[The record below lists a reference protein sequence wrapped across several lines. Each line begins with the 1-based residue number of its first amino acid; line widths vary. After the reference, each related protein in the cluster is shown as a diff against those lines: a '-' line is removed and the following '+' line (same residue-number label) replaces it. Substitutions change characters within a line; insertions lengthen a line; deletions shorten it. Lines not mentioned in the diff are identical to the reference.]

1 MLLQTG
7 VAAQIETLVTLTGT
21 TDFQSTKRLAS
32 LDGLRER
39 YRHFLSSL
47 GQRNIDVHGQ
57 VLAFAT
63 TTAKAGDL
71 AALFSN
77 DSVLDD
83 KLQSEVIAATDDP
96 ERDHKQAR
104 VEDALHE
111 ICRYSHPYAEMLTTI
126 VTDVFILPSTVARA
140 GSTSQAVGVIWL
152 NPKLSF
158 PTPDLMEILIHEF
171 IHQAMFL
178 DELRHGHY
186 SYGAISDRA
195 TWAMSAILNK
205 ARPLDKVL
213 HSIVV
218 ATEVLLFRHLH
229 IGQPAF
235 PRAHPP
241 TGIMLQQ
248 LEESLSSVESA
259 TRKFPS
265 ILTPRA
271 KELVSNVRDILCHTL
286 PALPSGS
293 GAFATDEIK
302 GKLKHAV

>member
-21 TDFQSTKRLAS
+21 TAFQATKQLAS

-39 YRHFLSSL
+39 YRYFLASL
-47 GQRNIDVHGQ
+47 GQRRIDVRGQ
-57 VLAFAT
+57 ALAFAT
-63 TTAKAGDL
+63 TAAEAGNL

-83 KLQSEVIAATDDP
+83 KLQSDVIAETDDP

-104 VEDALHE
+104 VQEALHE
-111 ICRYSHPYAEMLTTI
+111 IWRYSHSYADILTTI
-126 VTDVFILPSTVARA
+126 VTNVFILPSTVARA

-152 NPKLSF
+152 NPKPTY
-158 PTPDLMEILIHEF
+158 PTPDLMEVLIHEF
-171 IHQAMFL
+171 THQTMFL
-178 DELRHGHY
+178 DELRYGHY
-186 SYGAISDRA
+186 SYGTISDRA
-195 TWAMSAILNK
+195 TWARSAILNI

-218 ATEVLLFRHLH
+218 ATEVLLFRHRH

-259 TRKFPS
+259 IRKFPT

-271 KELVSNVRDILCHTL
+271 KDLVANVRDILCRTL
-286 PALPSGS
+286 PPLPSGP
-293 GAFATDEIK
+293 GKFATDDST
-302 GKLKHAV
+302 GNPTHDV